1 MKLYDYFCQC
11 TRKNGIVVGAVEKDM
26 KGPLFPTIAV
36 HSQNEEYARHQ
47 TFIPFDT
54 SSAYTMCILTI

>member
-1 MKLYDYFCQC
+1 MILYDSFCRC

-47 TFIPFDT
+47 TFIPLIPCF
-54 SSAYTMCILTI
+54 AYTLSILIT